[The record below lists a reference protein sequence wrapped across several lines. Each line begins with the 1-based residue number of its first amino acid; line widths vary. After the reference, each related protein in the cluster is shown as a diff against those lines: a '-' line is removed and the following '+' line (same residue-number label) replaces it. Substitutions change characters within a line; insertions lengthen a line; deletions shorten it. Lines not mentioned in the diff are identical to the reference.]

1 MPIIVVDQ
9 EKTVAALAAR
19 LVKTRTSKAAKE
31 KAAQAIREANPGLD
45 LDRLRPGM
53 IVIVPRSPEARDDD
67 PDDEP
72 DVVNEALSPLFDAI
86 RTELDAL
93 IRTANSAL
101 EADTAEREAT
111 AEILD
116 ADAVQAA
123 AQNDLL
129 LQYNLERVRQ
139 TLADDEQSAVEITES
154 LINGTEQWYTDLDDL
169 STLW

>member
-53 IVIVPRSPEARDDD
+53 IVFVPRPPEAREDV
-67 PDDEP
+67 P
-72 DVVNEALSPLFDAI
+72 DVVTEALAPLFDQI

-116 ADAVQAA
+116 AEAVQAA
-123 AQNDLL
+123 AQNDPL

-139 TLADDEQSAVEITES
+139 TLADDGQSAVESTES